1 MTGHH
6 RYGRHGCCS
15 HCTRCCSGVDEDL
28 WALGELLVAPFVAL
42 GTLARW
48 AARNAAGAAVL
59 LTVVASAAIVALAVT
74 S

>member
-1 MTGHH
+1 MNGHH
-6 RYGRHGCCS
+6 YGRHNCCC
-15 HCTRCCSGVDEDL
+15 HCTRCGSGVDEDL

-48 AARNAAGAAVL
+48 AARSPVGAAVL
-59 LTVVASAAIVALAVT
+59 LAVAGSAAIVALAVA